1 MQSEIVDSVQLDG
14 TVEPSVTIMELFLAA
29 DPVVK
34 LVILMLILAS
44 VWCWAIIFQ
53 KITRM
58 RTLQA
63 RARAFE
69 DQFWSGGSLEDLTI
83 ASAAIRPIR

>member
-44 VWCWAIIFQ
+44 VWCWAIIF
-53 KITRM
+53 KNHPHADPSGAG
-58 RTLQA
+58 A
-63 RARAFE
+63 R
-69 DQFWSGGSLEDLTI
+69 L
-83 ASAAIRPIR
+83 